1 MSTVKTTPETYSSS
15 IEEVFSKQQKQSL
28 LMRSENTKQRARR
41 LKALQLWI
49 EKNQKSIQDAIYR
62 DFKKPAVEVNITE
75 IYPVLTEIRHALENL
90 NNWAKPA
97 KVDAPL
103 SLVGTTSYIQYEPK
117 GVCLII
123 APWNFPFNLAIGP
136 LVSAL
141 AAGNTV
147 VLKPSEMTPHTSEL
161 IDTMIGELFKED
173 EVRVFNGGIEI
184 SQELLKLPFDH
195 IFFTGSP
202 AVGKIVMKAAAE
214 HLTSVTLELGG
225 KSPAIVDQTCNLKDA
240 AEKIAWGKFINNGQT
255 CVAPDYVLAHHSV
268 ADALKEH
275 LITAAR
281 QLFDSQKQGFDLS
294 ADYARIVNRKHYDR
308 INELISDALEN
319 GAEIAMGG
327 ETKPDENFIPPTIL
341 TGVSENATVMEEE
354 IFGPVL
360 PIQTY
365 DKIEEAIEFIN
376 GKPKPLALYY
386 FGRHS
391 SNKKLILNNTSSGAV
406 CINDCVL
413 HFNHP
418 NLPFGGVNNSG
429 LGKSHGWHGFM
440 AFSNE
445 KPVLKQRVGLT
456 TSKTVYPPYNNR
468 VRQIVNLLMKY
479 F

>member
-1 MSTVKTTPETYSSS
+1 
-15 IEEVFSKQQKQSL
+15 
-28 LMRSENTKQRARR
+28 MRSEKTKQRARR
-41 LKALQLWI
+41 LKTLQLWI

-173 EVRVFNGGIEI
+173 EVRVFNGGVDV

-202 AVGKIVMKAAAE
+202 AVGKIIMKAAAE

-225 KSPAIVDQTCNLKDA
+225 KSPAIVDQTCDLKDA

-275 LITAAR
+275 LINAAR
-281 QLFDSQKQGFDLS
+281 QQFDSQKQGFDLS

-308 INELISDALEN
+308 INDLIRDALEN

-327 ETKPDENFIPPTIL
+327 EAKPDENFIPPTIL
-341 TGVSENATVMEEE
+341 TGVSENAAVMEEE

-386 FGRHS
+386 FGRHT
-391 SNKKLILNNTSSGAV
+391 SNKKHILSSTSSGAV

-429 LGKSHGWHGFM
+429 IGKSHGWHGFM

>member
-1 MSTVKTTPETYSSS
+1 M
-15 IEEVFSKQQKQSL
+15 
-28 LMRSENTKQRARR
+28 
-41 LKALQLWI
+41 
-49 EKNQKSIQDAIYR
+49 
-62 DFKKPAVEVNITE
+62 
-75 IYPVLTEIRHALENL
+75 
-90 NNWAKPA
+90 
-97 KVDAPL
+97 
-103 SLVGTTSYIQYEPK
+103 
-117 GVCLII
+117 
-123 APWNFPFNLAIGP
+123 
-136 LVSAL
+136 
-141 AAGNTV
+141 
-147 VLKPSEMTPHTSEL
+147 
-161 IDTMIGELFKED
+161 
-173 EVRVFNGGIEI
+173 
-184 SQELLKLPFDH
+184 
-195 IFFTGSP
+195 
-202 AVGKIVMKAAAE
+202 
-214 HLTSVTLELGG
+214 TLELGG

-281 QLFDSQKQGFDLS
+281 QLFDSQKEGFDLS

>member
-1 MSTVKTTPETYSSS
+1 
-15 IEEVFSKQQKQSL
+15 
-28 LMRSENTKQRARR
+28 MRSEKISQRAHR
-41 LKALQLWI
+41 LKVLQLWI
-49 EKNQKSIQDAIYR
+49 EKNQKPIQDAIYR

-75 IYPVLTEIRHALENL
+75 IYPVLTEIRHSLENL
-90 NNWAKPA
+90 NNWVKST

-103 SLVGTTSYIQYEPK
+103 SLIGTTSYIRYEPK

-147 VLKPSEMTPHTSEL
+147 VLKPSELTPHTSEL
-161 IDTMIGELFKED
+161 IDTMIGELYKED
-173 EVRVFNGGIEI
+173 EVRVFNGGVDV

-214 HLTSVTLELGG
+214 NLTSVTLELGG
-225 KSPAIVDQTCNLKDA
+225 KSPAIIDQTSNLKDA

-255 CVAPDYVLAHHSV
+255 CVAPDYVLVHQSIS
-268 ADALKEH
+268 DAFTK
-275 LITAAR
+275 
-281 QLFDSQKQGFDLS
+281 QLTYAIERLFNSEKQGFNSS
-294 ADYARIVNRKHYDR
+294 ADYARIVNKKHYDR
-308 INELISDALEN
+308 INDLIKDALEN
-319 GAEIAMGG
+319 GAELMMGG
-327 ETKPDENFIPPTIL
+327 EASADENFIPPTIL
-341 TGVSENATVMEEE
+341 TGVANNAAVMQEE

-360 PIQTY
+360 PVQTY
-365 DKIEEAIEFIN
+365 NSIDEAIELIN
-376 GKPKPLALYY
+376 SKPKPLALYY
-386 FGRHS
+386 FGKHA
-391 SNKKLILNNTSSGAV
+391 SNRKLILNNTSSGAV

-429 LGKSHGWHGFM
+429 IGKSHGKYGFM

>member
-1 MSTVKTTPETYSSS
+1 MSTVKTPIETYSSS
-15 IEEVFSKQQKQSL
+15 IGEVFSKQQKQSL
-28 LMRSENTKQRARR
+28 HMRSENIKQRARR
-41 LKALQLWI
+41 LKALQLWV
-49 EKNQKSIQDAIYR
+49 EKNQKPIQDAIYK
-62 DFKKPAVEVNITE
+62 DFKKPATEVNITE
-75 IYPVLTEIRHALENL
+75 IYPVLTEIKHTLQHL
-90 NNWAKPA
+90 NNWTKPA
-97 KVDAPL
+97 KVDAPI
-103 SLVGTTSYIQYEPK
+103 SMMGTTSYIQYEPK

-161 IDTMIGELFKED
+161 IDTMVGELFKEE
-173 EVRVFNGGIEI
+173 EVRVFNGGIEV

-202 AVGKIVMKAAAE
+202 SVGKVIMKAAAE

-225 KSPAIVDQTCNLKDA
+225 KSPAIIDQSTNLKDA

-255 CVAPDYVLAHHSV
+255 CVAPDYVLIQNTV
-268 ADALKEH
+268 ADAFAEH
-275 LITAAR
+275 LIGAVK
-281 QLFDSQKQGFDLS
+281 QQFDSKKQGFDIS
-294 ADYARIVNRKHYDR
+294 TDYARIVNQKHFNR
-308 INELISDALEN
+308 INELIKDALEK
-319 GAEIAMGG
+319 GAELIMGG
-327 ETKPDENFIPPTIL
+327 EAKADENFIPPTVL
-341 TGVSENATVMEEE
+341 TSVSDKAAVMEEE

-360 PIQTY
+360 PIRTY
-365 DKIEEAIEFIN
+365 ENIDDAIEFIN
-376 GKPKPLALYY
+376 SKPKPLALYY
-386 FGRHS
+386 FGKHS
-391 SNKKLILNNTSSGAV
+391 SNKKLILNSTSSGAV

-429 LGKSHGWHGFM
+429 IGKSHGWHGFM

-468 VRQIVNLLMKY
+468 VQQVVNLLMKY